1 VVMAGTGPRDEF
13 VECAARPGVKPKG
26 KLFRKQLL
34 HWGEFA
40 HPNLPG
46 KKITVDEAFAD
57 KLITNFSRGVCDIV
71 QVPIVD
77 DKNKHTED
85 PLRNIGEVIDLERD
99 DKGIYALVD
108 ARSEKYASELGKT
121 LIGAS
126 AMMNLDY
133 TDTKTGEKVGPTLLH
148 MAITNRP
155 YITGLDAFDEVI
167 AASAD
172 TSDEDTV
179 LLGAANTEETEMP
192 MSRDDMIAALK
203 AEHDID
209 VAALL
214 DSQVDAAELTSLSNA
229 LGAEDL
235 TVTDVAEAVLELSN
249 KNSEQS
255 ALIETLMAERN
266 ALRLSRAEDEI
277 DSLVQAGRILPKQ
290 RDRMLALSM
299 NDREAFEDLLPDTSL
314 VSLSEDGVTTFES
327 THSQKSDDEIQRL
340 LNLAAQ
346 SK

>member
-1 VVMAGTGPRDEF
+1 MTNVVMAGTGPRDEF

-155 YITGLDAFDEVI
+155 YITGLDAFDEVHRRI
-167 AASAD
+167 GRY
-172 TSDEDTV
+172 
-179 LLGAANTEETEMP
+179 LGRGHRSSGSGQHRGATDMP
-192 MSRDDMIAALK
+192 MSQGR
-203 AEHDID
+203 HD
-209 VAALL
+209 
-214 DSQVDAAELTSLSNA
+214 
-229 LGAEDL
+229 
-235 TVTDVAEAVLELSN
+235 
-249 KNSEQS
+249 
-255 ALIETLMAERN
+255 R
-266 ALRLSRAEDEI
+266 RAE
-277 DSLVQAGRILPKQ
+277 G
-290 RDRMLALSM
+290 
-299 NDREAFEDLLPDTSL
+299 
-314 VSLSEDGVTTFES
+314 
-327 THSQKSDDEIQRL
+327 
-340 LNLAAQ
+340 
-346 SK
+346 